1 MRISDWSS
9 DVCSSDLQ
17 AFDDDIARRQP
28 IKLRRDSQF
37 EALILLQNL
46 GRRRRL
52 QRDTAPALPQPGL
65 PRRVVMRQRV
75 VVGTKACALSRSG
88 TIELADV
95 IHHHALGVETRDQRL
110 HRVLADAYPFWRIAG
125 VIKAVI

>member
-1 MRISDWSS
+1 
-9 DVCSSDLQ
+9 
-17 AFDDDIARRQP
+17 
-28 IKLRRDSQF
+28 
-37 EALILLQNL
+37 
-46 GRRRRL
+46 
-52 QRDTAPALPQPGL
+52 
-65 PRRVVMRQRV
+65 MRQRV

-125 VIKAVI
+125 VIKDVIERQDLIFEDIEELLGFRSDEHTSELQSLMRISYAGFGLQKTKHNRYQ

>member
-1 MRISDWSS
+1 
-9 DVCSSDLQ
+9 
-17 AFDDDIARRQP
+17 
-28 IKLRRDSQF
+28 
-37 EALILLQNL
+37 
-46 GRRRRL
+46 
-52 QRDTAPALPQPGL
+52 
-65 PRRVVMRQRV
+65 MRQRV

-125 VIKAVI
+125 VIKAVIERHDLIFEDVEVLLGFLFVALRSAEHTSELQSLMRISYPV